1 MNIDEMHA
9 SNARAWDEAA
19 AHYETEIQADIE
31 FLRAGG
37 KNFCSAELAYL
48 GELARWCGRA
58 IHLQC
63 AGGCDTLSLWNLGA
77 QSVVGVDINSR
88 MLACAAAKAQA
99 LVAPAQWCCSDI
111 LHTPHE
117 LDATADLVYTG
128 PCALCWRMDLKAWAQ
143 VIARLLKPGGKL
155 YVFDGHPLDWLWHGT
170 STHYCLEADA
180 VSYAIMANGSKVSV
194 MTDIGSVTASVV
206 THLRDSNIVYLES
219 NHDVAMLEQGPYPEY
234 LKGRILSDRGHL
246 SNLAAARLVEEHG
259 TVRLKHLVLSHLSES
274 NNSRA
279 IALRTMKEQLASRSD
294 LGRVVVSVSGRHQPT
309 ALMAA

>member
-1 MNIDEMHA
+1 MKTCALA
-9 SNARAWDEAA
+9 SGSSGNCFYVEHDKTCFLVDAGISSRQIIQRLESIGRQAA
-19 AHYETEIQADIE
+19 A
-31 FLRAGG
+31 L
-37 KNFCSAELAYL
+37 SAIFITHEHIDHVRGVDA
-48 GELARWCGRA
+48 LARKFSLPVFLTPKC
-58 IHLQC
+58 H
-63 AGGCDTLSLWNLGA
+63 AGYRDICTDQTLVRHIEKDTVFKFGGVRILPFSKNHDACD
-77 QSVVGVDINSR
+77 
-88 MLACAAAKAQA
+88 
-99 LVAPAQWCCSDI
+99 P
-111 LHTPHE
+111 
-117 LDATADLVYTG
+117 
-128 PCALCWRMDLKAWAQ
+128 
-143 VIARLLKPGGKL
+143 
-155 YVFDGHPLDWLWHGT
+155 
-170 STHYCLEADA
+170 

-194 MTDIGSVTASVV
+194 MTDIGCVTAGVV

-259 TVRLKHLVLSHLSES
+259 TARLKHLVLSHLSES